1 MDAVVLGGGDLLCP
15 YRPHID
21 ADFVN
26 PMYLRRPVHV
36 AGIGV
41 ELNRPDINPDVVK
54 QWRRFLRHPSVRSVS
69 TRDSQSSEWLK
80 RHILGRR
87 SVASHP
93 DLVCAL
99 SLPRASRPEGA
110 PILGLVTRH
119 LKHPRDYVLMAEV
132 SRRLMADGWRV
143 RHIIAG
149 VGDHGQKDFENAEE
163 LKLEGK
169 ETVRTHDI
177 DEISRALGECTLV
190 LSMKLHATLVAT
202 MYGVPTICVNPVSK
216 ARAFMKSI
224 DREDLVIEPKDPR
237 LLEIVAAGVPDVPME
252 KVEQLRA
259 QAIDYLKSLSQRI
272 WQEYRDKSAVRKRL
286 LPEMLSW
293 E

>member
-54 QWRRFLRHPSVRSVS
+54 QWRRFLRHPNVRSVS
-69 TRDSQSSEWLK
+69 TRDEQSREWIK
-80 RHILGRR
+80 KHILGRR
-87 SVASHP
+87 PVTSHP

-99 SLPRASRPEGA
+99 ALPPVSRPEGA

-119 LKHPRDYVLMAEV
+119 LKHAREYAQVAEV
-132 SRRLMADGWRV
+132 SRRLMTEGWRV
-143 RHIIAG
+143 RHIIGG
-149 VGDHGQKDFENAEE
+149 VGSHGQKDFENAEE
-163 LKLEGK
+163 LKIEGK
-169 ETVRTHDI
+169 ETVRTQDI

-190 LSMKLHATLVAT
+190 LSMKLHTTLVAT

-224 DREDLVIEPKDPR
+224 DREDLVVGPNDPR
-237 LLEIVAAGVPDVPME
+237 LLEIIASGVPDVPME
-252 KVEQLRA
+252 KVAHLRA
-259 QAIDYLKSLSQRI
+259 EAIDYLKSLSQRI